1 MTESP
6 RGTGWTLLSNHG
18 AALLHVAEH
27 PESTVR
33 ELADAIGVTER
44 AAARILHNLREEGY
58 IEATRVGRRNTYRL
72 DTSMPLRHRVGR
84 DISVAQLL
92 AGLSSGGRPQ
102 PVL

>member
-1 MTESP
+1 MNDSREHA
-6 RGTGWTLLSNHG
+6 GWTLLSNHG
-18 AALLHVAEH
+18 AALLHVAEN
-27 PESTVR
+27 PDSTVR

-72 DTSMPLRHRVGR
+72 ETSLPLRHRVGK

-92 AGLSSGGRPQ
+92 SGLSGDGRQ
-102 PVL
+102 RAVS